1 VPLTKNVASKSYQP
15 VLHSVWC
22 LLTLLGLWQPIEVH
36 VKQTYIVINI
46 GGLRWLGYLFSLQE
60 VDPCRKFTHL
70 KLEGTELVGKRQL
83 MWLVSVEE
91 DVKNMS
97 IRNWR
102 CKSQT

>member
-1 VPLTKNVASKSYQP
+1 MVSKSYQP

-22 LLTLLGLWQPIEVH
+22 LLTLLVLWQPIEVY

-46 GGLRWLGYLFSLQE
+46 GGLRWLGHLFRLQE

>member
-1 VPLTKNVASKSYQP
+1 MPLTKNMVSKSYQP

-22 LLTLLGLWQPIEVH
+22 LLTLLVLWQPIEVY

-46 GGLRWLGYLFSLQE
+46 GGLRWLGHLFRLQE

-70 KLEGTELVGKRQL
+70 KLEGTELVGKCQL